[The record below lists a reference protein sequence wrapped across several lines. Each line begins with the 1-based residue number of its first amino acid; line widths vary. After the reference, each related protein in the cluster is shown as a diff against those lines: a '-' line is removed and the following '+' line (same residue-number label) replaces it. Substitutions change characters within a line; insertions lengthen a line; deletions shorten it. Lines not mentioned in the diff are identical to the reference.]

1 MPHHHTGS
9 AQCKTIVLFSDF
21 TRQPQELYGR
31 TSLPCNA
38 NNMTTLRLQDP
49 WTCLL
54 LSFIVYFF
62 PHKILARPATD
73 PLSENRTAGQITAV
87 QFFHFPDSKQAENI
101 KPRLNGQ
108 LLVTLDTAPELW
120 QINPYKNQTGGLVHA
135 FIDKTAVFGIVE
147 STPDSFH
154 VIASNFTG
162 PPDYYGS
169 PGTVS
174 IFEVDLR
181 ETLDPTSSLSAV
193 KVSKVLDI
201 PQAQLLDGLV
211 LVNQADGLLMSG
223 DAQEGTLYLIDVR
236 KRIASV
242 VLSDPLLIGTTQ
254 AAAAGLGH
262 VGINGMKLH
271 DGDLYFTNTA
281 KGLYG
286 RIPIDITTGQPIGKP
301 SIIANYGT
309 DVDDLSFDSAGDQF
323 ISEDEKGVLLR
334 PVTDSATENRT
345 RLIAVLPGSDAN
357 AFGRTERDKRILYQ
371 TFQGA
376 PSGVAAIYVG
386 QQGFCS

>member
-1 MPHHHTGS
+1 
-9 AQCKTIVLFSDF
+9 
-21 TRQPQELYGR
+21 
-31 TSLPCNA
+31 
-38 NNMTTLRLQDP
+38 MTTLRFQDP
-49 WTCLL
+49 WNCFL

-62 PHKILARPATD
+62 PQKTLAWPTID
-73 PLSENRTAGQITAV
+73 SLSENRTAGQITAAPL
-87 QFFHFPDSKQAENI
+87 FHFPDSKQAENI

-108 LLVTLDTAPELW
+108 ILVTLDTAPELW

-135 FIDKTAVFGIVE
+135 FKGKTAVFGIVE
-147 STPDSFH
+147 LTLDLFY

-162 PPDYYGS
+162 PPDYYGLL
-169 PGTVS
+169 GTVS

-181 ETLDPTSSLSAV
+181 GILDPTSSLSAV

-211 LVNQADGLLMSG
+211 LVNQANGLLMSG
-223 DAQEGTLYLIDVR
+223 DAQEGTLFLIDVR
-236 KRIASV
+236 KRKASA
-242 VLSDPLLIGTTQ
+242 VLSDPLLIGTTE

-262 VGINGMKLH
+262 VGINGLKLRG
-271 DGDLYFTNTA
+271 GDLYFTNTA

-286 RIPIDITTGQPIGKP
+286 RIHINTTTGRPIGKP

-309 DVDDLSFDSAGDQF
+309 DVDDLSFDSAGNQF
-323 ISEDEKGVLLR
+323 ISEDVNGVLLR
-334 PVTDSATENRT
+334 PATDSATKNET

-357 AFGRTERDKRILYQ
+357 AFGRTERDKCILYQ

-376 PSGVAAIYVG
+376 PSGVAAIDVG
-386 QQGFCS
+386 KQGFCS